1 MLYYRH
7 SKESGG
13 KVMTAMK
20 TMNKEQIMGTIRSLA
35 KGQGFYSRLL
45 YDLSMLDE
53 DDKEEFLTILESKNF
68 KDPVDLIM
76 FLEG

>member
-1 MLYYRH
+1 
-7 SKESGG
+7 
-13 KVMTAMK
+13 MTAMK